1 MKINTL
7 FLFLLLLGG
16 QLAYS
21 QKPDTKVNLGI
32 KPDYFFSGT
41 GVHVKDVI
49 AGKPAQKAGIKGG
62 DVITAFDGTKI
73 SDIFHYRNMLNEYS
87 PGDKVKVTVK
97 RNEKSVSFDVKF

>member
-7 FLFLLLLGG
+7 FLFFLFAGS
-16 QLAYS
+16 QIAYS

-62 DVITAFDGTKI
+62 DVITAFDETQI
-73 SDIFHYRNMLNEYS
+73 SDIFHYRNVLNEYS
-87 PGDKVKVTVK
+87 PGDKAKVTVK
-97 RNEKSVSFDVKF
+97 RNKKSVSFDVKF

>member
-7 FLFLLLLGG
+7 LLLFLLLGN

-49 AGKPAQKAGIKGG
+49 VGKPAQIAGIKGG
-62 DVITAFDGTKI
+62 DVITAFDERKI
-73 SDIFHYRNMLNEYS
+73 SDIFHYRNMLNDYTS
-87 PGDKVKVTVK
+87 GDKVKVTVK
-97 RNEKSVSFDVKF
+97 RNQKSLSFDVKF